1 MKIDKLNYA
10 KGELS
15 KEIKEGSP
23 VLVPET
29 QDSADVSGLEAVSSD
44 YSKGAPYISTR
55 IVFILSG
62 GTKREKDY
70 FRPLRSD
77 SNIRSIKIAF
87 RSKEGQGLKPYELKG
102 LAEEFLNS
110 KRFITEDNNSF
121 KIEEGDILY
130 LLQDVDEFADEIKGY
145 LSNIDTQLP
154 LQWIVSN
161 PSFEIWLFYHYYDS
175 PDVLKDGV
183 TMSEHDRSNWLKEYL
198 NTVVSGG
205 IKTTQALYTAEV
217 AIINSRKNYI
227 ENNRFPA
234 LYSTQM
240 HVVVESILSIMGNE
254 FPEMKIRQAERIA
267 YYKKLS
273 QIKDITD

>member
-1 MKIDKLNYA
+1 M
-10 KGELS
+10 
-15 KEIKEGSP
+15 
-23 VLVPET
+23 
-29 QDSADVSGLEAVSSD
+29 
-44 YSKGAPYISTR
+44 
-55 IVFILSG
+55 FILSG

-87 RSKEGQGLKPYELKG
+87 RSKEGQGLKPYELKD
-102 LAEEFLNS
+102 LAEGFLNS
-110 KRFITEDNNSF
+110 KRFVTEDSNSF

-183 TMSEHDRSNWLKEYL
+183 TMSERDRSNWLKEYL
-198 NTVVSGG
+198 NTVVLGG
-205 IKTTQALYTAEV
+205 VKTTQALYTAEV
-217 AIINSRKNYI
+217 AIINSRKNYV
-227 ENNRFPA
+227 ENNGFPA

-240 HVVVESILSIMGNE
+240 HAVVESILSIMGNE
-254 FPEMKIRQAERIA
+254 FPEMKVRQAERIA

>member
-1 MKIDKLNYA
+1 MKIDKLNYT

-15 KEIKEGSP
+15 KEIKESSP
-23 VLVPET
+23 ILVHET
-29 QDSADVSGLEAVSSD
+29 QNSVEVSGLDAVSSD

-70 FRPLRSD
+70 FRPLKSD
-77 SNIRSIKIAF
+77 GHIRSIKIAF
-87 RSKEGQGLKPYELKG
+87 RSKEGQGLKPYELKN
-102 LAEEFLNS
+102 LAEEFLNT
-110 KRFITEDNNSF
+110 KRFVTEDNNSF
-121 KIEEGDILY
+121 KIEEGDMLY

-154 LQWIVSN
+154 FQWIISN

-175 PDVLKDGV
+175 PNVLNDGV
-183 TMSEHDRSNWLKEYL
+183 MMSEHDRSNWLKEYL

-205 IKTTQALYTAEV
+205 VKTTQALYTAEV
-217 AIINSRKNYI
+217 AVINSRKNYV
-227 ENNRFPA
+227 ESRGFPA

-240 HVVVESILSIMGNE
+240 HIVVESILSIMGNE
-254 FPEMKIRQAERIA
+254 FPEMDGRRAKKVA

-273 QIKDITD
+273 QIKELTD